1 MRITKRSFEVKMSSQ
16 AVNYEFEGY
25 RLLTNERLL
34 LYDGQSVA
42 LKPKVLETLLA
53 LVRNHGRVIEK
64 ADLMTQIWGDSF
76 VEEGN
81 LSQYV
86 FTLRKI
92 FGENP
97 REHRFIVTVPGQ
109 GYSFVAKVREILEAG
124 KADASN
130 NGHSTNGHIKSLAVL
145 PLKLLIREKA
155 AKKEYL
161 GLAIADSL
169 ITQLNASHAGSIY
182 PTEAV
187 LKYVETEKDAV
198 SIGHELGADTVLSG
212 SIQKSGGI
220 VRASLQLHKVE
231 TGIVLWASKFECR
244 SDDHFELQDRISERV
259 TAALTLRL
267 NNSLSLQ
274 NTLKD
279 PENYQSFIKY
289 RFFWESRT
297 EEGLLASLNGAKELV
312 AAEPDFALGHVA
324 VADSYLLL
332 GHHVYLAPH
341 KVFPAVRE
349 ALDKA
354 LELDPDLAEAYATKA
369 DYTFITRNWRQ
380 AELLYQQAIRLKP
393 EYPSAHHWY
402 GWFLMMMGHFDESL
416 EQIEHAQ
423 KLDPG
428 SLYLG
433 VVRGIP
439 LYYKRLFD
447 QAIKQFRLILEI
459 DPNYS
464 RARYYLGTA
473 LFHSGEQAAGIAEFE
488 KVVKAEPIQQTFGL
502 LGYCYGAAGR
512 HSEARE
518 ILRHLDRIESKRYVT
533 PYVRAWVH
541 NGLGETE
548 EALTQ
553 LEKAFDEGAIW
564 LAWVNIDLHFINLH
578 QEPRFRRLIQKM
590 NFPSL

>member
-1 MRITKRSFEVKMSSQ
+1 MSSQ
-16 AVNYEFEGY
+16 SVNYEFEGY
-25 RLLTNERLL
+25 KLLTNERLL
-34 LYDGQSVA
+34 LYAGQSVA

-86 FTLRKI
+86 FILRKI
-92 FGENP
+92 FGEKP
-97 REHRFIVTVPGQ
+97 REHRFIVTIPGQ
-109 GYSFVAKVREILEAG
+109 GYSFVAKVREILETG
-124 KADASN
+124 KTYSSN
-130 NGHSTNGHIKSLAVL
+130 NGHSANGHIKSLAVL
-145 PLKLLIREKA
+145 PLKFLIPDEA
-155 AKKEYL
+155 GKKKYL

-169 ITQLNASHAGSIY
+169 ITQLNAGHAGSIY
-182 PTEAV
+182 PTEAI

-198 SIGHELGADTVLSG
+198 SVGRELEVDTVLSG
-212 SIQKSGGI
+212 SIQRSDGI

-231 TGIVLWASKFECR
+231 TGTVLWASKFEVQS
-244 SDDHFELQDRISERV
+244 SDFFELQDRISEQV
-259 TAALTLRL
+259 TAALMLKL
-267 NNSLSLQ
+267 NESLSIQ
-274 NTLKD
+274 NTLKN

-289 RFFWESRT
+289 RFFWETRT
-297 EEGLLASLNGAKELV
+297 ESGLLTGLKGAKELV
-312 AAEPDFALGHVA
+312 AAEPDFALGHIA

-332 GHHVYLAPH
+332 GHHVFLAPDQ
-341 KVFPAVRE
+341 VLPTVSEAV
-349 ALDKA
+349 DKA
-354 LELDPDLAEAYATKA
+354 LELDPGMAEAYATKA
-369 DYTFITRNWRQ
+369 DYTFVTRNWKQ
-380 AELLYQQAIRLKP
+380 AETMYQQAIRLKP

-402 GWFLMMMGHFDESL
+402 GWFLMMMGHLDESL
-416 EQIEHAQ
+416 EQIEQAQ
-423 KLDPG
+423 RLDPS

-433 VVRGIP
+433 MVRGVP
-439 LYYKRLFD
+439 LYYKGLFD
-447 QAIKQFRLILEI
+447 QAIKQFRLILDI

-464 RARYYLGTA
+464 RARYYLGSA

-518 ILRHLDRIESKRYVT
+518 VLRHLDLIESKRYLT

-541 NGLGETE
+541 NGLRETD

-553 LEKAFDEGAIW
+553 LERAFDEGAIW

-578 QEPRFRRLIQKM
+578 EEPRFRRLIQKM